1 MEEPN
6 KKKRQRVSEE
16 DTMQHLLTSM
26 ASQQQMFSEQLMQIR
41 NVLIPHPNQGATPTT
56 NSFVEHMAP
65 TPPLVE
71 EITKRQTFILSIVE
85 SSLFKDGKKLYT
97 KLFDT
102 MYTTKE
108 GLQKLEK
115 HALDGTVPTSMR
127 IKPLLVSSSQL
138 NYDSIFSLPNDIDAT
153 VDAPV
158 QTRVKALKDQA
169 DADLRSYQAQHVQ
182 RCIDDKRYHIRLLDN
197 ALATFNTEIVKKW
210 TRQLTNTHGDDTG
223 VMVQR
228 IAHQFSSWQRDFI
241 YLRKQVCDAKNSNRL
256 LQAAKKAA
264 TEQATADKYAKF
276 TPVELVMEA
285 LRLSSKTN
293 NGKKHSDDRKK
304 PRPNSNVPRKK
315 PKLTNEA
322 SKNVKSAAGK
332 RAVSTQAQRKPMT
345 GSKSKKKKEVRGTAA
360 RGPNTRGRKA
370 HVKAN
375 GKGKGKQ

>member
-65 TPPLVE
+65 TPPPVE

-138 NYDSIFSLPNDIDAT
+138 NYDSIFSLPNDSIFSLPNDIDPTEHTQSTHTHTAHT
-153 VDAPV
+153 EH
-158 QTRVKALKDQA
+158 THTKHT
-169 DADLRSYQAQHVQ
+169 QH
-182 RCIDDKRYHIRLLDN
+182 
-197 ALATFNTEIVKKW
+197 T
-210 TRQLTNTHGDDTG
+210 
-223 VMVQR
+223 
-228 IAHQFSSWQRDFI
+228 
-241 YLRKQVCDAKNSNRL
+241 
-256 LQAAKKAA
+256 
-264 TEQATADKYAKF
+264 
-276 TPVELVMEA
+276 
-285 LRLSSKTN
+285 
-293 NGKKHSDDRKK
+293 
-304 PRPNSNVPRKK
+304 
-315 PKLTNEA
+315 
-322 SKNVKSAAGK
+322 
-332 RAVSTQAQRKPMT
+332 
-345 GSKSKKKKEVRGTAA
+345 
-360 RGPNTRGRKA
+360 
-370 HVKAN
+370 
-375 GKGKGKQ
+375 